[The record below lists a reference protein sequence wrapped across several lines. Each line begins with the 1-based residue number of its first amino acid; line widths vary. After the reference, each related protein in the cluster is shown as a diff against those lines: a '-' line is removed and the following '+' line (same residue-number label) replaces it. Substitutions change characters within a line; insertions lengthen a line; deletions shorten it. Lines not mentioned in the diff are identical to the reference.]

1 MIASGAPLFM
11 ALWGVPFVLVGLY
24 IMAGRF
30 WVDAGQRAATV
41 YAVTSERVV
50 IVSGVVSR
58 RVKSLSVDTLSDVS
72 LTERAP
78 ARAPSPSG
86 RCRTCIGGTPG
97 SGQQAVPSFDLPRNT
112 REVYETIRQVQR
124 AAKQHA

>member
-72 LTERAP
+72 LTERASASSP
-78 ARAPSPSG
+78 MPFSETFGPTPNGLSSRSKARDPRTHSTGPMPGGSCGPS
-86 RCRTCIGGTPG
+86 
-97 SGQQAVPSFDLPRNT
+97 
-112 REVYETIRQVQR
+112 IRDTGMR
-124 AAKQHA
+124 